1 VPAYGPQNDVTLKM
15 PAFEWVHV
23 QLHQQKGM
31 ISLSP
36 PTICNSARRA
46 SLLGDGG
53 VKPTRN
59 RVMNLHRDS
68 QSAVS

>member
-1 VPAYGPQNDVTLKM
+1 AYGPQNDVTLKM

-36 PTICNSARRA
+36 PTICNSAPFLILYTIVEYIIIVNA
-46 SLLGDGG
+46 YSTI
-53 VKPTRN
+53 V
-59 RVMNLHRDS
+59 
-68 QSAVS
+68 

>member
-1 VPAYGPQNDVTLKM
+1 QKAASSLTLQQCPQSD
-15 PAFEWVHV
+15 
-23 QLHQQKGM
+23 
-31 ISLSP
+31 SLP
-36 PTICNSARRA
+36 LTAANLCNRARRA